1 MKTTITVWTLILLAL
16 AIIFVPLYAVK
27 DSHYG
32 VSNVCN
38 EILYPDTCG
47 KSAIQQKDSSK

>member
-1 MKTTITVWTLILLAL
+1 MIRAVLVWVLILVVLVA
-16 AIIFVPLYAVK
+16 IFVPLYQIK

-38 EILYPDTCG
+38 EFLYPETCG
-47 KSAIQQKDSSK
+47 SGTKRTEN